1 MHIGWIPQQ
10 LTVTGHDDWREEVLD
25 GPWGCVWIWYSVIA
39 VKESISIHDSA
50 DLVGK
55 TASSFPNIIPTAIAE
70 TKSTSTSV
78 MES

>member
-1 MHIGWIPQQ
+1 MGEI
-10 LTVTGHDDWREEVLD
+10 R
-25 GPWGCVWIWYSVIA
+25 
-39 VKESISIHDSA
+39 VKESISIHDSV

-55 TASSFPNIIPTAIAE
+55 TASLFPIIMPTAIAE